1 MFCVDIDFSPS
12 FSVTRPRVDLMT
24 TSARAFTTRHLTNI
38 LRNVYA
44 FLSLGRLY
52 HSVHGA
58 FGSPSFRGTA
68 GDHKGLC
75 WEIVKPSV
83 NLGSPAMFPSM
94 IFEFP
99 NRVIKAHPTTPHR
112 PRPYGKGISPGR
124 MESRAFLALPLCAST
139 RYNERRNYPSHST
152 KE

>member
-68 GDHKGLC
+68 GDHKGPPNHSPP
-75 WEIVKPSV
+75 PSPLREGDFTRKDGEPRL
-83 NLGSPAMFPSM
+83 LG
-94 IFEFP
+94 
-99 NRVIKAHPTTPHR
+99 PTTLR
-112 PRPYGKGISPGR
+112 LYAIQ
-124 MESRAFLALPLCAST
+124 
-139 RYNERRNYPSHST
+139 
-152 KE
+152 

>member
-75 WEIVKPSV
+75 CPIWSACTYIRMPLVSASEQS
-83 NLGSPAMFPSM
+83 
-94 IFEFP
+94 E
-99 NRVIKAHPTTPHR
+99 
-112 PRPYGKGISPGR
+112 KGASCDER
-124 MESRAFLALPLCAST
+124 ALPAAAPAASFRCASDLWP
-139 RYNERRNYPSHST
+139 RRAAGGASGPLLVPRNAPGAT
-152 KE
+152 PR